1 MLPSWLSQRGPTSTD
16 EAMHAVL
23 GTPLRAPLM
32 SDQEEALLPAVV
44 SGAEWP
50 AAARP

>member
-1 MLPSWLSQRGPTSTD
+1 MLPSWLTQRGGESST

-32 SDQEEALLPAVV
+32 SDQEEALFAL
-44 SGAEWP
+44 SLIHI
-50 AAARP
+50 